1 MIQYVLMF
9 NTTAV
14 PAKHKNGCKLVVNV
28 SLSFTDFDFS
38 FSIILS
44 LEYSRGHAVHFWNR
58 LSTVTLIAVFQLVTS
73 LIKNTFLRV
82 WKPFFEIV
90 RMTRISIQELI
101 SIIRHGKQTNRQ
113 CAVLRGSLSI

>member
-44 LEYSRGHAVHFWNR
+44 LEYSRGHTVHFWNR
-58 LSTVTLIAVFQLVTS
+58 LSTVTLIV
-73 LIKNTFLRV
+73 IFL
-82 WKPFFEIV
+82 
-90 RMTRISIQELI
+90 TRYIAYQKHFSQSMETIF
-101 SIIRHGKQTNRQ
+101 
-113 CAVLRGSLSI
+113 

>member
-38 FSIILS
+38 FSRILS
-44 LEYSRGHAVHFWNR
+44 LEYLIGHTVFFRNR
-58 LSTVTLIAVFQLVTS
+58 LSTVTLIAIFSARYIAYQKYFS
-73 LIKNTFLRV
+73 Q
-82 WKPFFEIV
+82 
-90 RMTRISIQELI
+90 SIETI
-101 SIIRHGKQTNRQ
+101 F
-113 CAVLRGSLSI
+113 